1 MKLPPLA
8 LPSGRP
14 RVPAGD
20 TFSRPGT
27 RGQASGIHFH

>member
-1 MKLPPLA
+1 MKSPVRA

-14 RVPAGD
+14 RVPAGG

-27 RGQASGIHFH
+27 RGQASGIH